1 MSQQTATVAGSC
13 AEQDRVQ
20 ADVRTWAE
28 AYGGAVQIAVL
39 LCDVHVDKAM
49 RPAIVYEGP
58 NGTTAQLSY
67 AELCERSMRF
77 AAGLQ
82 ELGVEAGDRVA
93 VLLPK
98 SPELVVALL
107 GIWRLG
113 AVHVPLFTAFGPE
126 AVEYRVRHSG
136 SRLAVT
142 NPGNAFK
149 LAGLRDE
156 LEHVICVDASSVPSE
171 RNWHDFAQLGT
182 AASTPVE
189 AATLRGDDLMTLLYT
204 SGTTGQPKGV
214 EVPAKALGHI
224 RSYMHYSLDV
234 RSEDR
239 FWNIADPGWAYG
251 LWFGLQG
258 SLLLGQT
265 LLLRNLP
272 FDPDDVLSA
281 LARHRITNFA
291 AAPTAFRAIR
301 SAGVPA
307 TFRKKTE
314 LRAASS
320 AGEPLNP
327 ELLEWSQR
335 ELGVPIHDHFGQS
348 ELGMPLGNHH
358 HPALRRN
365 VVPGS
370 MGIPSPGFR
379 PVILDEQGA
388 EVEPGEVGQLAI
400 DTKQSPLYCFRGY
413 YRDPER
419 TVERFPFGRR
429 YYLTGDM
436 ASTDAAGLFHF
447 ASRAD
452 DVILSAGYRIGPF
465 EIENVLISHPAV
477 AEVAVVGTP
486 DELRGEAVTA
496 YVVPAAPLDASEALS
511 TELQQ
516 LVKSRLASHL
526 YPRRVE
532 FVDSLPRTPSGKVQR
547 NRLRELWS
555 GPADAHA

>member
-1 MSQQTATVAGSC
+1 MAEQTATLGGSS

-20 ADVRTWAE
+20 ADVRAWAE
-28 AYGGAVQIAVL
+28 IYGGAVQVAAVL
-39 LCDVHVDKAM
+39 CDAHVGSAR
-49 RPAIVYEGP
+49 RPALVYEGP
-58 NGTTAQLSY
+58 NGASAQLSY
-67 AELCERSMRF
+67 AELRERSTRF
-77 AAGLQ
+77 AGGLR
-82 ELGVEAGDRVA
+82 ELGVGVGDRVA

-126 AVEYRVRHSG
+126 AVEYRVRSSG
-136 SRLAVT
+136 SRIAVT
-142 NPGNAFK
+142 DAGNAAK
-149 LAGLRDE
+149 LAGLREE
-156 LEHVICVDASSVPSE
+156 LEHVVCVDAASIPSE
-171 RNWHDFAQLGT
+171 QNWHDFARLGV
-182 AASTPVE
+182 AAGAPVE
-189 AATLRGDDLMTLLYT
+189 PATLRGDDLMTLLYT

-214 EVPAKALGHI
+214 EVPVRALGHI
-224 RSYMHYSLDV
+224 CSYMRYSLDV
-234 RSEDR
+234 RPEDR
-239 FWNIADPGWAYG
+239 FWNVADPGWAYG

-281 LARHRITNFA
+281 LRRHRITNLA
-291 AAPTAFRAIR
+291 AAPTAYRAIR

-307 TFRKKTE
+307 TFRSESK
-314 LRAASS
+314 LRVASS

-358 HPALRRN
+358 HPALRSD
-365 VVPGS
+365 VLPGS
-370 MGIPSPGFR
+370 MGVSSPGFR
-379 PVILDEQGA
+379 AVILDEQG
-388 EVEPGEVGQLAI
+388 VEATPGEAGQLAI
-400 DTKQSPLYCFRGY
+400 DTQQSPLFCFRGY

-419 TVERFPFGRR
+419 TAERFPFGGR
-429 YYLTGDM
+429 YYLTGDT
-436 ASTDAAGLFHF
+436 ASVDAAGRFHF

-465 EIENVLISHPAV
+465 EIENVLIAHPGV

-496 YVVPAAPLDASEALS
+496 YVVPAAPVDSPGALAA
-511 TELQQ
+511 ELQQ
-516 LVKSRLASHL
+516 LVKSRLAAHL

-532 FVDSLPRTPSGKVQR
+532 LLDSLPRTPSGKVQR
-547 NRLRELWS
+547 NRLRELWRER
-555 GPADAHA
+555 GDAGA